1 MNRIARTEITN
12 FKKQKKMNTVIV
24 KKELDIPVGLLLEVA
39 DILIENEISH
49 EITGTDAE
57 NDCITLEVA
66 YDKEQRDTIHE
77 IEDLIDDYEE
87 EDEDDDE
94 HN

>member
-1 MNRIARTEITN
+1 
-12 FKKQKKMNTVIV
+12 MNTVIV

-66 YDKEQRDTIHE
+66 YEKEQRDTIHE
-77 IEDLIDDYEE
+77 IEDLIDDYDEE
-87 EDEDDDE
+87 EGDDEDE

>member
-1 MNRIARTEITN
+1 
-12 FKKQKKMNTVIV
+12 MNTVIV

-66 YDKEQRDTIHE
+66 YEKEQRDTIHE

-87 EDEDDDE
+87 DEEEEDDDNE

>member
-1 MNRIARTEITN
+1 
-12 FKKQKKMNTVIV
+12 MNTVIV
-24 KKELDIPVGLLLEVA
+24 KKELDIPVGLLIEVA

-57 NDCITLEVA
+57 NYCITLEVA

-77 IEDLIDDYEE
+77 IEDHIEDYEE
-87 EDEDDDE
+87 DDVEEEDDDDG

>member
-1 MNRIARTEITN
+1 MNI
-12 FKKQKKMNTVIV
+12 VIV
-24 KKELDIPVGLLLEVA
+24 KKELDIPVGLLIEVA

-49 EITGTDAE
+49 EITGTNAE
-57 NDCITLEVA
+57 NDCITLEVS

-77 IEDLIDDYEE
+77 IEDLIDDYDEDEDE
-87 EDEDDDE
+87 EDE

>member
-1 MNRIARTEITN
+1 
-12 FKKQKKMNTVIV
+12 MNTVIV

-66 YDKEQRDTIHE
+66 YDKEQKDTIHE

-87 EDEDDDE
+87 DDEEDEEDEEEE

>member
-1 MNRIARTEITN
+1 
-12 FKKQKKMNTVIV
+12 MNTVIV

-57 NDCITLEVA
+57 TDCITLEVA

-77 IEDLIDDYEE
+77 IEDLIDDYEGE
-87 EDEDDDE
+87 EDDEEEDDDE